1 MLLVNVFHYANTC
14 TRASNTH
21 THMYTHTQAAQLI
34 GLRSSDYLQ
43 HAIQQHATEVSA
55 ALIAKFVRCSNYSA
69 TVALTVAAH
78 VLLLT
83 T

>member
-1 MLLVNVFHYANTC
+1 MRRVGKGSVRIYVYTYNITTY
-14 TRASNTH
+14 TH

-34 GLRSSDYLQ
+34 GLRSSDYL
-43 HAIQQHATEVSA
+43 QHATEVSA

>member
-1 MLLVNVFHYANTC
+1 
-14 TRASNTH
+14 
-21 THMYTHTQAAQLI
+21 MYTHTQAAQLI
-34 GLRSSDYLQ
+34 GLRSSDYL
-43 HAIQQHATEVSA
+43 QHATEVSA

>member
-1 MLLVNVFHYANTC
+1 
-14 TRASNTH
+14 
-21 THMYTHTQAAQLI
+21 MYTHTQAAQLI
-34 GLRSSDYLQ
+34 GLRSSGYLQ

-69 TVALTVAAH
+69 TVALTVAVH